1 MNLTLNSR
9 NCLERIHRMFKNYKI
24 LALLVLISLTLISCE
39 GNRTAVGGLG
49 GAAAGG
55 FLGHALGGGTAGV
68 IGGAIAGGL
77 IGGAIGDR
85 MDAADRRESERAAQ
99 RAFETA
105 PAGQSTSWINP
116 DSGNRGTI
124 TPERTFQ
131 TSTGQ
136 YCREFRQTV
145 TIGGEEQ
152 NAHGTACRQ
161 PDGSWRI
168 TN

>member
-1 MNLTLNSR
+1 MSIN
-9 NCLERIHRMFKNYKI
+9 HKI
-24 LALLVLISLTLISCE
+24 LALLVLILLSFFLISCE
-39 GNRTAVGGLG
+39 GYRAGVGGFG

-105 PAGQSTSWINP
+105 PSGQSTAWSNP
-116 DSGNRGTI
+116 DSGNHGTI
-124 TPERTFQ
+124 TPTRTFQ
-131 TSTGQ
+131 SSNNE
-136 YCREFRQTV
+136 YCREFQQTV
-145 TIGGEEQ
+145 VIGGQEEQ
-152 NAHGTACRQ
+152 AHGTACRQ
-161 PDGSWRI
+161 ANGSWRI
-168 TN
+168 VS

>member
-1 MNLTLNSR
+1 MGT
-9 NCLERIHRMFKNYKI
+9 NYKI
-24 LALLVLISLTLISCE
+24 LALLVLISFALISCE
-39 GNRTAVGGLG
+39 GHKTAVGGLG

-55 FLGHALGGGTAGV
+55 FLGHALGGGTAGI

-105 PAGQSTSWINP
+105 PSGQTTQWSNP
-116 DSGNRGTI
+116 DSGNHGTI
-124 TPERTFQ
+124 TPTRTFQ
-131 TSTGQ
+131 TDSGQ
-136 YCREFRQTV
+136 YCREFQQTV
-145 TIGGEEQ
+145 IIGGEEQ
-152 NAHGTACRQ
+152 QAHGTACRQ

-168 TN
+168 VS